1 MIPDGG
7 EGGRGLMFLGPG
19 LGSCNACMK
28 NGGLTGCS
36 VYAAIFKRVLDIIR
50 IKIRH
55 LNGEN
60 KWEIAGVNYTHD
72 DEFIWL

>member
-1 MIPDGG
+1 MS
-7 EGGRGLMFLGPG
+7 LGTG
-19 LGSCNACMK
+19 QGSCNACMK
-28 NGGLTGCS
+28 NGGLTSFS

-55 LNGEN
+55 LKGEN

-72 DEFIWL
+72 NEFIWL